1 MRGFIDI
8 WSFLSWGYRKR
19 NDPPHGV
26 AHAEDDLAGFPD
38 DFWKIQQTVGF
49 CPTLRFLGK
58 SKAPCCMI
66 TKYFLWLGIPLVS
79 PDHLLK
85 LVLRDDG
92 DTERTRLVEL
102 ASGRL
107 ARKDKRRL
115 F

>member
-26 AHAEDDLAGFPD
+26 AHAEDDLAGFHD

-58 SKAPCCMI
+58 SKAPYCENQG
-66 TKYFLWLGIPLVS
+66 FPLIGYS
-79 PDHLLK
+79 SLLTGSS
-85 LVLRDDG
+85 L
-92 DTERTRLVEL
+92 ETRP
-102 ASGRL
+102 R
-107 ARKDKRRL
+107 
-115 F
+115 